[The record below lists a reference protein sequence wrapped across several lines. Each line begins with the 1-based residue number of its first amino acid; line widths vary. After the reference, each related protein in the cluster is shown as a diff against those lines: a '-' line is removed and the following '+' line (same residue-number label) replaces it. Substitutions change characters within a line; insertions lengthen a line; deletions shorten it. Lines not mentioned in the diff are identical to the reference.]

1 MHTAIS
7 KKVVGKSACDN
18 PERYCGWFWKKFWR
32 NGARGHW
39 LCFLVVKRSSKGRF
53 DSYSVRNSVLII
65 SHITFRDCRVHFL
78 PTIFLEIAVCRAQF
92 LSKISSYCPFCDKQL
107 SAAVCINCGSQH
119 HYATVNKYKKFW
131 DHIYTIKKVKEY
143 IPKKVSYN
151 EICCG
156 YCKKK

>member
-1 MHTAIS
+1 M
-7 KKVVGKSACDN
+7 
-18 PERYCGWFWKKFWR
+18 
-32 NGARGHW
+32 
-39 LCFLVVKRSSKGRF
+39 
-53 DSYSVRNSVLII
+53 
-65 SHITFRDCRVHFL
+65 HFL

-92 LSKISSYCPFCDKQL
+92 LSKVSSYCPFCDKQL

-131 DHIYTIKKVKEY
+131 DHIYTIKKIKEY

-156 YCKKK
+156 YCEKNNMQIISNQLNKVFMLFDEIKEIRAPLKTPAWEASIGFN